1 MNNDD
6 NIYELR
12 ERQQQL
18 QNELKELEN
27 EIKAKENK
35 FVHRKDVDIKCQLES
50 LLDAYGFNDAV
61 KVVSR
66 QIGKKTQYEFRF
78 KYSRKLLKQFNADLG
93 SRKLFNQAN
102 HFLRFITKED
112 VMFIKRERALY
123 ELYDRI
129 SVPND
134 LIYNIHYLGSSVDYI
149 EFKDTE
155 NMNRII
161 YDYSCKKLNFRC
173 KALPGV
179 KCSVDL
185 YEHRD
190 VFAKVRYYRNLIG

>member
-1 MNNDD
+1 MNND
-6 NIYELR
+6 NIYELI

-35 FVHRKDVDIKCQLES
+35 FIYRKDVDIKCQLES
-50 LLDAYGFNDAV
+50 LLNAYGFDDIV
-61 KVVSR
+61 RVVSR
-66 QIGKKTQYEFRF
+66 QIGKKTQYEFRL
-78 KYSRKLLKQFNADLG
+78 KYTRNLLKQFNSDLG

-112 VMFIKRERALY
+112 VMLIKRERALY
-123 ELYDRI
+123 ELYDRV
-129 SVPND
+129 SVPTD
-134 LIYNIHYLGSSVDYI
+134 LVYKIRYLGSNIDYI

-155 NMNRII
+155 NMNSIM
-161 YDYSCKKLNFRC
+161 YDYLNKKLSFRC

-179 KCSVDL
+179 RCSVDL

-190 VFAKVRYYRNLIG
+190 VFAKVTYYRNLVG

>member
-1 MNNDD
+1 MNND
-6 NIYELR
+6 NIYELI

-27 EIKAKENK
+27 EIKTKENK
-35 FVHRKDVDIKCQLES
+35 FIYRRDVDIKCQLES
-50 LLDAYGFNDAV
+50 LLNAYGFDDV
-61 KVVSR
+61 VRVVSR
-66 QIGKKTQYEFRF
+66 QIGKKTQYEFRL
-78 KYSRKLLKQFNADLG
+78 KYTRNLLKQFNSDLG

-112 VMFIKRERALY
+112 VMLIKRERALY
-123 ELYDRI
+123 ELYDRV
-129 SVPND
+129 SVPTD
-134 LIYNIHYLGSSVDYI
+134 LVYKIRYLGSNIDYI

-155 NMNRII
+155 NMNNIV
-161 YDYSCKKLNFRC
+161 YDYLNKKLSFRC

-190 VFAKVRYYRNLIG
+190 VFAKVTYYRNLIG

>member
-1 MNNDD
+1 MNND
-6 NIYELR
+6 NIYELI

-35 FVHRKDVDIKCQLES
+35 FLYRKDVDIKRQLES
-50 LLDAYGFNDAV
+50 LLNAYGFDDV
-61 KVVSR
+61 VRVVSR
-66 QIGKKTQYEFRF
+66 QIGKKTQYEFRL
-78 KYSRKLLKQFNADLG
+78 KYTRNLLKQFNSDLG

-112 VMFIKRERALY
+112 VMLIKRERALY

-129 SVPND
+129 SVPTD
-134 LIYNIHYLGSSVDYI
+134 LVYKIRYLGSNIDYI

-155 NMNRII
+155 NMNSIM
-161 YDYSCKKLNFRC
+161 YDYLNKKLSFRC
-173 KALPGV
+173 RALPGV
-179 KCSVDL
+179 RCSVDL

-190 VFAKVRYYRNLIG
+190 VFAKVVYYRNLVG

>member
-1 MNNDD
+1 MNND
-6 NIYELR
+6 NIYELI

-27 EIKAKENK
+27 EIKTKENK
-35 FVHRKDVDIKCQLES
+35 FIYRRDVDIKCQLES
-50 LLDAYGFNDAV
+50 LLNAHGFDDV
-61 KVVSR
+61 VRVVSR
-66 QIGKKTQYEFRF
+66 QIGKKTQYEFRL
-78 KYSRKLLKQFNADLG
+78 KYTRNLLKQFNSDLG

-112 VMFIKRERALY
+112 VMLIKRERALY

-129 SVPND
+129 SVPTD
-134 LIYNIHYLGSSVDYI
+134 LVYKIRYLGSNIDYI
-149 EFKDTE
+149 EFKDIG
-155 NMNRII
+155 NMNSIT
-161 YDYSCKKLNFRC
+161 YDYLNKKLSFRC

-190 VFAKVRYYRNLIG
+190 VFAKVTYYRNLIG

>member
-1 MNNDD
+1 MNND
-6 NIYELR
+6 NIYGLI

-35 FVHRKDVDIKCQLES
+35 CVYHRDVDIKCQLES
-50 LLDAYGFNDAV
+50 LLDAYGFDDV
-61 KVVSR
+61 VRVVSR
-66 QIGKKTQYEFRF
+66 QIGKKTQYEFRL
-78 KYSRKLLKQFNADLG
+78 KRTRNLLKQFNSDLG

-112 VMFIKRERALY
+112 VMLIKRERALY

-129 SVPND
+129 SVPTD
-134 LIYNIHYLGSSVDYI
+134 LIYKIRYLGSNIDYI

-155 NMNRII
+155 NMNSIM
-161 YDYSCKKLNFRC
+161 YDYLNKKLSFRC

-179 KCSVDL
+179 RCSVDL
-185 YEHRD
+185 YEHSD
-190 VFAKVRYYRNLIG
+190 VFAKVTYYRNLIG